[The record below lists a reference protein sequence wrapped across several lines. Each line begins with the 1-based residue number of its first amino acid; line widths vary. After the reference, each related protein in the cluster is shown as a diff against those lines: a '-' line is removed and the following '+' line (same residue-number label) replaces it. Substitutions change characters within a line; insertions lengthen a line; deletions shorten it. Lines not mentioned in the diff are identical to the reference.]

1 MPVPYVKTEIN
12 EEIMKKKLWMQK
24 FKIKKLRVIGN
35 KSFNRTEAV
44 QKIITNQKL
53 QEGPIIF

>member
-1 MPVPYVKTEIN
+1 MPVSYVKTEIN

>member
-1 MPVPYVKTEIN
+1 
-12 EEIMKKKLWMQK
+12 MQK

-53 QEGPIIF
+53 QEGPITF